1 MTATGK
7 CYPYLRAI
15 AEIRINSQPCKGI
28 NLTTWHTR
36 PEGHHGWH
44 MFTTR
49 SKSRV
54 GSKLNLVSSSTRM
67 PRWTHRGWPKHYP
80 IIHPWSE
87 VRYRPT
93 RWQTKLLSLQV
104 PIKSRMRQYTTQT
117 CSSGPDDRSLTDI
130 GGATTLKLWILDQT
144 THPPSHSVFSPFP
157 LIALPGLQL
166 CHSFDHFTKPH
177 RTSID

>member
-7 CYPYLRAI
+7 CYPYPRAI

-36 PEGHHGWH
+36 PEGHHGCH
-44 MFTTR
+44 MFTMR
-49 SKSRV
+49 SKSWV
-54 GSKLNLVSSSTRM
+54 GSKLTLVSSSTRM

-93 RWQTKLLSLQV
+93 RRQTKLLSLQV

-130 GGATTLKLWILDQT
+130 GGGYHLEALNFRSDHSSSFPFSILPC
-144 THPPSHSVFSPFP
+144 PPNCPARSPIMPFIRP
-157 LIALPGLQL
+157 
-166 CHSFDHFTKPH
+166 FY
-177 RTSID
+177 